1 MLVHRE
7 LSNAFV
13 STISIYK
20 NRIDI
25 KNANKP
31 IHAGIIKKPEISPFP
46 KNHSIAKVFRTL
58 GIIDELGSGMNK
70 IFKYGKIYFN
80 SEPIIE
86 NGELFKVS
94 FLKNIDENKEIIFK
108 IENVP
113 QNAFTNKE
121 NAPQSKKSEIEQ
133 RRKKILKILYTNQF
147 TKRVELSELLGVSID
162 TIKRDLSYL
171 KAEGIV
177 EYIGGA
183 KNGKWVVEKNALP
196 KEENAPIRAKN
207 APQNKKSEI

>member
-1 MLVHRE
+1 ML
-7 LSNAFV
+7 LK
-13 STISIYK
+13 TK
-20 NRIDI
+20 NQKYSKEE
-25 KNANKP
+25 KN
-31 IHAGIIKKPEISPFP
+31 
-46 KNHSIAKVFRTL
+46 
-58 GIIDELGSGMNK
+58 
-70 IFKYGKIYFN
+70 
-80 SEPIIE
+80 
-86 NGELFKVS
+86 
-94 FLKNIDENKEIIFK
+94 
-108 IENVP
+108 
-113 QNAFTNKE
+113 
-121 NAPQSKKSEIEQ
+121 
-133 RRKKILKILYTNQF
+133 LKILYTHEF